1 MTVPT
6 TVHVLII
13 AKAINLTVA
22 QAKRQVNTVLVPTIN
37 LGNAAMN
44 ATGIPM
50 AMIMVAPTAQAT
62 AALMVRITTHRTEDT
77 VTTNHIMYMTTM
89 TAACTKFNI

>member
-22 QAKRQVNTVLVPTIN
+22 QAKRQVNTVLVPNIN
-37 LGNAAMN
+37 LGNADMN
-44 ATGIPM
+44 TTGIPM
-50 AMIMVAPTAQAT
+50 AMPMVAPTAQAT
-62 AALMVRITTHRTEDT
+62 TALLV
-77 VTTNHIMYMTTM
+77 
-89 TAACTKFNI
+89 